1 MGRGVG
7 RGWSGFVMRSLGG
20 VRVLVG
26 GRVCC
31 RFLRCYYMVHTRCI
45 YSGSA

>member
-26 GRVCC
+26 GRVA
-31 RFLRCYYMVHTRCI
+31 VD
-45 YSGSA
+45 S